1 MRKPLLQFAIALLLV
16 LCTAFPSQAHWADL
30 AVGDIRIGAQEAAF
44 DLTIPTGLVGFA
56 DDNQDGKLS
65 GEEVDR
71 HQTELKKQMGEK
83 IVLFNQKG
91 EVGEWEIRAINQP
104 SNIPS
109 ANNGTSHS
117 SLGLQYKWPGAI
129 EALTL
134 RYKLFSPD
142 ASASRCLVT
151 AAYQGKSQSLV
162 FTPAQS
168 EFNLIDRPLW
178 QQVSSFAALG
188 IEHIL
193 IGYDHILFLIS
204 LLLVGTNL
212 KYLLKI
218 VTAFTVSHSVTLS
231 LAVLDV
237 VSLPSQFVECAIALS
252 IVYVAVENLWRK
264 SFDHRW
270 MLTFGFGLLHGLGFA
285 GVLKE
290 IQIPRSSLF
299 ASLASFNIGVEIGQV
314 AIVLVC
320 FFLLKLINKLL
331 DRDQWRLYFHRLASG
346 GIIVMGMVWLVE
358 RAFAIG

>member
-1 MRKPLLQFAIALLLV
+1 MRKSFIQFAIALLLV
-16 LCTAFPSQAHWADL
+16 VCAALPSQAHWADL
-30 AVGDIRIGAQEAAF
+30 AVGDMRIGAQDATF
-44 DLTIPTGLVGFA
+44 DLTIPTGLIGFA
-56 DDNQDGKLS
+56 DDNKDGRLS

-91 EVGEWEIRAINQP
+91 EVGEWEIKAINQP
-104 SNIPS
+104 VNVPSNNIV
-109 ANNGTSHS
+109 SHS
-117 SLGLQYKWPGAI
+117 SLGLQYRWPIAI

-178 QQVSSFAALG
+178 QQISSFAALG

-193 IGYDHILFLIS
+193 TGYDHILFLIS

-218 VTAFTVSHSVTLS
+218 VTAFTLSHSVTLS

-252 IVYVAVENLWRK
+252 IIYVAVENLWRK
-264 SFDHRW
+264 NFDHRW

-285 GVLKE
+285 GILKE

-331 DRDQWRLYFHRLASG
+331 DRDQWRLYFRRLASG
-346 GIIVMGMVWLVE
+346 GIITMAMVWFVE